1 MIIAAAS
8 GNLKNLK
15 KLTTLDMY
23 LSRTGFEIHETPLT
37 TAILRND
44 RNAIDFLL
52 SKKVDVNVVDDA
64 YKSPLEVAS
73 QEPQRKEIV
82 KLLIEQGAKR
92 PE

>member
-1 MIIAAAS
+1 
-8 GNLKNLK
+8 
-15 KLTTLDMY
+15 MY
-23 LSRTGFEIHETPLT
+23 LSRTGFEMHESPLT
-37 TAILRND
+37 MAILRND
-44 RNAIDFLL
+44 RDAIDFLL
-52 SKKVDVNVVDDA
+52 SKKVDVNVVDGA